1 MSTITA
7 SLTECTSPP
16 VISKTKRTVKARTRE
31 FSSAS
36 LYNVLPSTLTSE
48 KASNSRQCKLFQG
61 TVFVEE
67 LLNVN
72 EMGDVDHVPSY
83 QLKFGWDLNKLFCET
98 EIVDNIHKM
107 NEVVKT
113 WGKRFRVMMQCS
125 MNRYVLLEL
134 KFRDFDE
141 ERGFRDLI
149 CRINDEFEILAELM
163 WD

>member
-1 MSTITA
+1 MSTATA
-7 SLTECTSPP
+7 SITDCTSSPT
-16 VISKTKRTVKARTRE
+16 ISTSKRTVKARTRQ
-31 FSSAS
+31 FTSAF
-36 LYNVLPSTLTSE
+36 LYNVPPSALTSE
-48 KASNSRQCKLFQG
+48 KSSSIKQCKLFQG

-72 EMGDVDHVPSY
+72 EMGNVDHVPSY
-83 QLKFGWDLNKLFCET
+83 QFRFGWEPDKLFCET

-113 WGKRFRVMMQCS
+113 WGKRFRIMMQCS

-134 KFRDFDE
+134 KFRDSNED
-141 ERGFRDLI
+141 RGFRDLI